1 VDLNAYAQSE
11 NQLPPPSELG
21 LTAHWLAVDGVPP
34 HIVQNPISRTRS
46 STTVHHVQQDDDDDD
61 EDAASHDRPVSIRQ
75 LLPRLLS
82 EELQLYFSRV
92 TIAVES
98 GGATPATRLQQ
109 DASLKSVARDRGLQ
123 ELVPFLCRYI
133 ASQIFQH
140 IGDVEHCRTLIRLT
154 RSLLM
159 NPYLHLEL
167 QVCSKYDKS

>member
-1 VDLNAYAQSE
+1 V
-11 NQLPPPSELG
+11 
-21 LTAHWLAVDGVPP
+21 
-34 HIVQNPISRTRS
+34 
-46 STTVHHVQQDDDDDD
+46 
-61 EDAASHDRPVSIRQ
+61 ASHDCPISIRQ

-123 ELVPFLCRYI
+123 ESVPFLCRYI

-154 RSLLM
+154 RLLLM

-167 QVCSKYDKS
+167 QVCSKYDKSEQSMHSSVLTCHSFSCINSCRLSLRAWWPSVSPPNPLTTTGHFGRKPPKYCCMRVIGECR